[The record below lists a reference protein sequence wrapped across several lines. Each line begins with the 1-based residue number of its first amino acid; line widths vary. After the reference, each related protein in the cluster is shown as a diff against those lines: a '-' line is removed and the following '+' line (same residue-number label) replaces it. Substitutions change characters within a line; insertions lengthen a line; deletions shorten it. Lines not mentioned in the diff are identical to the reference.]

1 MMASQKKTIDVIGSI
16 DDYALEPSIDAPPT
30 RVDDNTWS
38 SPRIIFGVNEKVLAG
53 DNFTP
58 IPADPSFVVGEN
70 RWGDKMVWPLKP
82 YCVSCSPAAKKID
95 DDKQTATF
103 DEMGAEMVTSI
114 RESRLKNLSPSN
126 YYSFTLVEIG
136 GKLHCKKCEGGVN
149 DSNTQNAESELFGHE
164 KKIVYEPA
172 TFDVERPMLGVRV
185 DEGVFRYPQKLVSY
199 WVESDG
205 FEHQTIYV
213 LRKEKIYSI
222 MGKEFIK
229 KAIFEEKNKQW
240 LLNPQYCD
248 EKETL
253 QGFIEN
259 NLLKVRIESV
269 LEWRKSAVPL
279 SVMIVAENDG
289 KMWSISQEDF
299 LKRGYKQNQSWA
311 IPIQSCGK
319 PLMGLKDIDNTP

>member
-1 MMASQKKTIDVIGSI
+1 
-16 DDYALEPSIDAPPT
+16 
-30 RVDDNTWS
+30 
-38 SPRIIFGVNEKVLAG
+38 
-53 DNFTP
+53 
-58 IPADPSFVVGEN
+58 
-70 RWGDKMVWPLKP
+70 
-82 YCVSCSPAAKKID
+82 
-95 DDKQTATF
+95 
-103 DEMGAEMVTSI
+103 
-114 RESRLKNLSPSN
+114 
-126 YYSFTLVEIG
+126 
-136 GKLHCKKCEGGVN
+136 
-149 DSNTQNAESELFGHE
+149 
-164 KKIVYEPA
+164 
-172 TFDVERPMLGVRV
+172 
-185 DEGVFRYPQKLVSY
+185 
-199 WVESDG
+199 
-205 FEHQTIYV
+205 
-213 LRKEKIYSI
+213 

-259 NLLKVRIESV
+259 NMLKVRIESV